1 MRELMRS
8 IARSRM
14 KDNGIRHINKK
25 LNQIGKDG
33 KPYKKKMVLEDV
45 YVAAEK
51 RPGVIHNE
59 K

>member
-33 KPYKKKMVLEDV
+33 KPTGKKVSFFSQYWRMFTSQPKNDR
-45 YVAAEK
+45 A
-51 RPGVIHNE
+51 
-59 K
+59 